1 LNNSEKGTFMQKYN
15 VRRHSAAVEL
25 DKMLKL
31 LAEQAASEDAAE
43 QALALEPAVS
53 TDEVRRRLQ
62 ETDDAFVLMA
72 KFGSPSFSGLKNV
85 ANPLRRAQAGGVL
98 NLVDFLRIAGV
109 LRTLRAISD
118 WRRKSEG
125 MKTMLDWRFESVVP
139 NKYLEEKINA
149 VVISEEEVADSASPE
164 LASIRRRIRAA
175 SSRVREQ
182 LDKMIRSTAYQKYLQ
197 DPIVTMRG
205 GRYVVPVKAECR
217 GEIPGLVHDTSSSG
231 ATVFVEPMGVV
242 EANNEIR
249 VLQSRESAEIERI
262 LAELS
267 AEAGGFADLIIE
279 SYHAAVGLDLIFA
292 KGQLAYKMKAS
303 MPKVN
308 DTGRI
313 LLNQAR
319 HPMIDPKQVVPMNI
333 ELGTSFD
340 TLVITGPNT
349 GGKTV
354 TLKTLGLLTLM
365 AMCGLMLPVGDNS
378 EISVFHQVLA
388 DIGDEQSIE
397 QSLSTFSAHMT
408 NIIQI
413 IEQADEHSL
422 ILLDE
427 LGAGTDPVEGAALA
441 MAILEAL
448 RGKHARVAATT
459 HYAELKA
466 YALQTAGVEN
476 GSCEF
481 DVATLRPTYRLLIGV
496 PGRSNAFAISSRLG
510 LKQEIVDRARELVS
524 GENRRF
530 EDVVQNLEQSRQQLE
545 SERRQAQEQ
554 NAEARRISEEAR
566 EYRERLEREAAKEI
580 EQARERAAQLVARTR
595 AQADALLEEL
605 EEMKRQGAKSM
616 TAEQRARMKAG
627 IRDMESASDP
637 VSKKEPESYV
647 LPRPLKAGDDV
658 LIFDIDKEGTVVE
671 TPAPDDKKVLVQAG
685 IIKTR
690 VPVENLRLLEQKT
703 QNRKARRS
711 GTRTVPK
718 RSDAPV
724 MTEVDVRGEDSIEA
738 VMSVDR
744 AIDSALLSGIHQ
756 LTIIHGKGTGVLRT
770 AVQQHL
776 RRHPSVRT
784 YRLGVFG
791 EGESG
796 VTIVELK

>member
-1 LNNSEKGTFMQKYN
+1 MNNSEKGTFMQKYN

-125 MKTMLDWRFESVVP
+125 MKTTLDWRFESVVP

-319 HPMIDPKQVVPMNI
+319 HPLIDPKQVVPMNI

-637 VSKKEPESYV
+637 VSKKEPEGYV